1 MKQFFKD
8 ISKDF
13 FSEIWTF
20 VGLFSAW
27 LVLTGSAKT
36 VIGKVT
42 LISFI
47 YLGNYFKTTKPK
59 GRRIKWLKNK
69 NY

>member
-8 ISKDF
+8 ISADF

-36 VIGKVT
+36 VIGNVT

-47 YLGNYFKTTKPK
+47 IWIITLRIRNPK
-59 GRRIKWLKNK
+59 DKD
-69 NY
+69 

>member
-1 MKQFFKD
+1 MKQFCRD
-8 ISKDF
+8 VSKDF

-42 LISFI
+42 LASFI
-47 YLGNYFKTTKPK
+47 VWIITLRLRNPK
-59 GRRIKWLKNK
+59 E
-69 NY
+69 

>member
-1 MKQFFKD
+1 MKQFLKD
-8 ISKDF
+8 ISADF

-42 LISFI
+42 LVSFVI
-47 YLGNYFKTTKPK
+47 WIITLRLRNPK
-59 GRRIKWLKNK
+59 YKE
-69 NY
+69 Y

>member
-1 MKQFFKD
+1 MRQLFKD

-42 LISFI
+42 LASFVI
-47 YLGNYFKTTKPK
+47 WILTLRLRNPK
-59 GRRIKWLKNK
+59 E
-69 NY
+69 

>member
-1 MKQFFKD
+1 MKELFKD

-42 LISFI
+42 LVSFLVWI
-47 YLGNYFKTTKPK
+47 LTLRLRNPK
-59 GRRIKWLKNK
+59 E
-69 NY
+69 

>member
-1 MKQFFKD
+1 MRQFFKD
-8 ISKDF
+8 VSKDF

-42 LISFI
+42 LASFI
-47 YLGNYFKTTKPK
+47 VWILTLRLRNPK
-59 GRRIKWLKNK
+59 D
-69 NY
+69 

>member
-8 ISKDF
+8 ISSDF

-42 LISFI
+42 LASFI
-47 YLGNYFKTTKPK
+47 VWILTLRLRNPK
-59 GRRIKWLKNK
+59 DKE
-69 NY
+69 

>member
-1 MKQFFKD
+1 MKQFFKE

-42 LISFI
+42 LVSFLVWI
-47 YLGNYFKTTKPK
+47 LTLRLRNPK
-59 GRRIKWLKNK
+59 E
-69 NY
+69 

>member
-42 LISFI
+42 LVSFLVWI
-47 YLGNYFKTTKPK
+47 VTLRLRNPK
-59 GRRIKWLKNK
+59 E
-69 NY
+69 

>member
-1 MKQFFKD
+1 MRQFLKD

-42 LISFI
+42 LASFI
-47 YLGNYFKTTKPK
+47 VWILTLRLRNPK
-59 GRRIKWLKNK
+59 E
-69 NY
+69 

>member
-8 ISKDF
+8 ISSDF

-42 LISFI
+42 LASFVVWI
-47 YLGNYFKTTKPK
+47 LTLRLRNPK
-59 GRRIKWLKNK
+59 DKE
-69 NY
+69 

>member
-42 LISFI
+42 LVSFI
-47 YLGNYFKTTKPK
+47 VWIVTLRLRNPK
-59 GRRIKWLKNK
+59 E
-69 NY
+69 